1 MLLRKAVSGKPIK
14 ILNINTIII
23 FYRVFKD
30 LISFNG
36 FKGVS
41 KDTVVN
47 KIIINNFYKESLKV
61 VKAFEVHFK
70 DLFSSN
76 SSNSSNSF
84 NSFNSFKVYKASSG
98 LLVSQN

>member
-61 VKAFEVHFK
+61 VKAFEVHFQ
-70 DLFSSN
+70 DLIR
-76 SSNSSNSF
+76 F
-84 NSFNSFKVYKASSG
+84 NVFKGFKG
-98 LLVSQN
+98 VSVVVKLIWPQV